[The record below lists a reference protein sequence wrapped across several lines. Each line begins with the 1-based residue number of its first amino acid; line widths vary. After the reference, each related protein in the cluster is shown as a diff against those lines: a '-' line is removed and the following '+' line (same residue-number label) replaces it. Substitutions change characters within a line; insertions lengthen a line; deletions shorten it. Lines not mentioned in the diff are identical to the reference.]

1 MKTTLPIGREHSAL
15 RHLVLLFAKTF
26 RTLFLASGLLIVFSV
41 QAKAQDDWKPLTTID
56 GVEISYQKS
65 ECDIAEVYLI
75 KAVNNSGQA
84 VSFNLSYELR
94 MDDNNSA
101 QGDLGSLELAASAEL
116 ISTCEEGLLINVFDH
131 FTELGKEYTIQIT
144 KSE

>member
-1 MKTTLPIGREHSAL
+1 LAL
-15 RHLVLLFAKTF
+15 SFAKKF
-26 RTLFLASGLLIVFSV
+26 RTLLLASGLFIVFSM
-41 QAKAQDDWKPLTTID
+41 QANAQDDWKSLTTID

-65 ECDIAEVYLI
+65 ECDYAEVYLI
-75 KAVNNSGQA
+75 KAVNNSGQS

-101 QGDLGSLELAASAEL
+101 KGELGNLELAASAEL
-116 ISTCEEGLLINVFDH
+116 VSTCEGGLMINIFDH